1 MTPKLDCSIMYAP
14 AERLPDNSVIPSNE
28 MHPFAWLGFTNP
40 DGGVT
45 LDRSIHSLSL
55 TGKLTV
61 VTTPEIGSSG
71 SIQVAGV

>member
-1 MTPKLDCSIMYAP
+1 MTPKLWLMYAP
-14 AERLPDNSVIPSNE
+14 PECFTRTLVTVKDMKCIRLRLVII
-28 MHPFAWLGFTNP
+28 TT

-61 VTTPEIGSSG
+61 HDNKQGTLTDW
-71 SIQVAGV
+71 